1 MQFVLKNE
9 YEWYQITSASTT
21 PVGLKYIESSNMLM
35 NFDED
40 K

>member
-9 YEWYQITSASTT
+9 YEWYHITGTSAT
-21 PVGLKYIESSNMLM
+21 PVGLKNIESSNMLM